1 MLYVICFYVISV
13 AMIHTLLF
21 TKAKYMSRVLLIN
34 SAISCMAVAMLLL
47 AYYFK
52 DTNFIDVIFFYI
64 IMSPIG
70 FYGIFIYY
78 KNMAKNNKD
87 AINEPNKNVI
97 LPPKID
103 IDAILGRKKDDTKPE
118 QQDNTNIKKNTK
130 SINKQK
136 VNNQQS
142 TTYKTKNNNNLKA
155 DNKSQHINNYSKQ
168 SKYKNDNS
176 KKDIKEKK
184 QSSTY
189 DDSK

>member
-136 VNNQQS
+136 VGNQQS

-184 QSSTY
+184 
-189 DDSK
+189 

>member
-1 MLYVICFYVISV
+1 
-13 AMIHTLLF
+13 MIHTLLF

-78 KNMAKNNKD
+78 KNMAKKNKGT
-87 AINEPNKNVI
+87 INQPNKNVI

-103 IDAILGRKKDDTKPE
+103 IDAILGRKKDNDE
-118 QQDNTNIKKNTK
+118 QQKNNNINKNNNIKST
-130 SINKQK
+130 NKAK
-136 VNNQQS
+136 TSNQQS
-142 TTYKTKNNNNLKA
+142 LINKTKNNNNLKA
-155 DNKSQHINNYSKQ
+155 DNKSQPINNYNKQ
-168 SKYKNDNS
+168 SKNKKENNN
-176 KKDIKEKK
+176 KDIKK
-184 QSSTY
+184 
-189 DDSK
+189 

>member
-21 TKAKYMSRVLLIN
+21 TKAKYMSRILLIN

-78 KNMAKNNKD
+78 KNMAKKNKGT
-87 AINEPNKNVI
+87 INQPNKNVI

-103 IDAILGRKKDDTKPE
+103 IDAILGRKKDNDE
-118 QQDNTNIKKNTK
+118 QQKNNNINKNNNIKST
-130 SINKQK
+130 NKAK
-136 VNNQQS
+136 TNNQQS
-142 TTYKTKNNNNLKA
+142 TTNKAQNNNNFTSNTKNTKHKA
-155 DNKSQHINNYSKQ
+155 VNDNYSKQ

-184 QSSTY
+184 
-189 DDSK
+189 

>member
-78 KNMAKNNKD
+78 KNMAKKNKGT
-87 AINEPNKNVI
+87 INQPNKNVI
-97 LPPKID
+97 LSPKID

-184 QSSTY
+184 
-189 DDSK
+189 

>member
-21 TKAKYMSRVLLIN
+21 TRAKYMSRVLLIN

-78 KNMAKNNKD
+78 KNMAKKNKVT
-87 AINEPNKNVI
+87 INQPNKNVI

-118 QQDNTNIKKNTK
+118 QQDNTNVKKNTK

-136 VNNQQS
+136 TNTQS
-142 TTYKTKNNNNLKA
+142 LSINKTKNINHFKT
-155 DNKSQHINNYSKQ
+155 DNKKHFVENNHDKQ
-168 SKYKNDNS
+168 SKYENDNH
-176 KKDIKEKK
+176 KKDIKGNK
-184 QSSTY
+184 
-189 DDSK
+189 